1 MSNNKFIQI
10 IFIIFFLAFAQYSQA
25 EKKDIELY
33 FFYSSTCPACHQAEA
48 LLGTLKTKYPHLQ
61 IKKFEALKNNNQK
74 IYSALS
80 KIYQVSSNSVPGIFI
95 EEKGFNDYS
104 SATISKIEKI
114 IIRCSNQECSS
125 PTQKLLTNAPKEET
139 PLSKP
144 SLDIVYII
152 VGIFILGLVSIK
164 IFITKQKKT
173 IH

>member
-10 IFIIFFLAFAQYSQA
+10 VFILFLLVFAQSSQA

-33 FFYSSTCPACHQAEA
+33 FFYSPTCPACHQAEA

-61 IKKFEALKNNNQK
+61 IKKFEALKNNNQR
-74 IYSALS
+74 IYSALAE
-80 KIYQVSSNSVPGIFI
+80 IYQISSNSVPGIFI
-95 EEKGFNDYS
+95 EEKGFNNS
-104 SATISKIEKI
+104 SYITISKIEKI

-125 PTQKLLTNAPKEET
+125 PTQKLLTNATKKET

-144 SLDIVYII
+144 ILDIVYII
-152 VGIFILGLVSIK
+152 IGILILGFILIK
-164 IFITKQKKT
+164 VFFRKQKKT